1 MDLLKHFIKAFFV
14 GTLVFVILAL
24 VQYANGYKFSSTQ
37 QILNWFLVNQIYAV
51 LLYLVNAYYFRFL
64 LKYFPNEVFKSENLL
79 KGAVGGIVLT
89 VLALFLIRLLTETI
103 IIGKSLHEFFANEQI
118 ANYYISFII
127 SVVITTI
134 FYTVYY
140 YKNKQEKKVKEQK
153 IIAGTASAKFDA
165 LKNQLDPHFL
175 FNSLNVLT
183 SLIEEDPEAATRF
196 TTALSKVYRY
206 VLEQKNKQ
214 LVSLEEEMKFAELYM
229 SLLSLR
235 FEDSIVFT
243 SPQTLKNPQAQ
254 VVPLSLQLLLENA
267 VKHNQVTPSKKL
279 FITISEADGMLTV
292 SNNSQPKQVLKE
304 STGVGLK
311 NIRERYG
318 LLTSRVIQIGKDR
331 NLFSVAIPILDK
343 SSKIMDTQETYISE
357 KRYKRA
363 QKHVTELKVFYV
375 HLAIY
380 LAFVPLFIY
389 LNFLSRAGFPWA
401 IFPIAGW
408 GLGVASHAAETFNY
422 NPLFGKKWEERK
434 IRELMERED

>member
-1 MDLLKHFIKAFFV
+1 MGLLKHFIKAFFV

-64 LKYFPNEVFKSENLL
+64 LKYFPNEVFKSDNLL

-214 LVSLEEEMKFAELYM
+214 LVSLEEEMKFAELYI

-363 QKHVTELKVFYV
+363 QKNVTELKVFYV

>member
-229 SLLSLR
+229 SLLRLR

>member
-408 GLGVASHAAETFNY
+408 GLGVGSHAAETFNY